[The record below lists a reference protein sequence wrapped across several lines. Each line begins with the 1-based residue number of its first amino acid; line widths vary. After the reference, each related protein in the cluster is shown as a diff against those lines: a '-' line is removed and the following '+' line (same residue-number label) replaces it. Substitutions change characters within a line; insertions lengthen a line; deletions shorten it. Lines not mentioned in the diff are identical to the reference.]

1 MPKRRISVVIADDN
15 DMMRSI
21 LRGMLRGEEYDV
33 IGEASNGVAAVDLVG
48 RLKPDVV
55 CMDVVMPEKNGIEA
69 LCEIKAS
76 QPTVEVI
83 MVTSNSDPETVQESI
98 QNGACGFIIKPFNS
112 ARVLYTLEK
121 IGARLRQKKP

>member
-69 LCEIKAS
+69 LCEIKAT
-76 QPTVEVI
+76 QPEIEVV
-83 MVTSNSDPETVQESI
+83 MVTGNSDPATVQESI
-98 QNGACGFIIKPFNS
+98 QNGASGFIIKPFNA
-112 ARVLYTLEK
+112 ARVLDTL
-121 IGARLRQKKP
+121 ARVGTRIRQRKN

>member
-33 IGEASNGVAAVDLVG
+33 IGEASNGVAAVDLVA

-112 ARVLYTLEK
+112 ARVLDTLEK
-121 IGARLRQKKP
+121 IGARLRQRKN

>member
-1 MPKRRISVVIADDN
+1 MAIKKILIVDDSPTERHFLGELLTKHGFQI
-15 DMMRSI
+15 MTLES
-21 LRGMLRGEEYDV
+21 GEE
-33 IGEASNGVAAVDLVG
+33 AVAKAADLM
-48 RLKPDVV
+48 PDLIL
-55 CMDVVMPEKNGIEA
+55 MDVVMPEKNGIEA

-112 ARVLYTLEK
+112 ARVLDTLEK